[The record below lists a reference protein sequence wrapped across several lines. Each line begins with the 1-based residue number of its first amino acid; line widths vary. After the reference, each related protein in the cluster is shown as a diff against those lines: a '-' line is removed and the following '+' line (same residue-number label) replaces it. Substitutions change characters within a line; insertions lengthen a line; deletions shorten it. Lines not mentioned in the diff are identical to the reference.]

1 MLMTDIDIDELA
13 REVEIFLAGLIPE
26 VAAFGLG
33 NDDRANQALG
43 RP

>member
-13 REVEIFLAGLIPE
+13 REVEVLLARLIPE
-26 VAAFGLG
+26 MAALSLG
-33 NDDRANQALG
+33 DDDRANQALG